1 MKNRKLLYILIP
13 ASVIIW
19 GAIAINIINN
29 LRRSTDY
36 KQENYL
42 PFSESS
48 SDSVEEGYTLIAD
61 YPDPFRP
68 QYTSSPVS
76 IAQKN
81 EKTQVRNTRTD
92 RRNPIQRRRIVWPNI
107 EYLGVIINEDQRVAL
122 LKIDNSNTIMQAGDV
137 SRQIKLKKMYNDS
150 VQLIYQGEEKVYHK
164 KTPR

>member
-92 RRNPIQRRRIVWPNI
+92 RRITTN
-107 EYLGVIINEDQRVAL
+107 
-122 LKIDNSNTIMQAGDV
+122 
-137 SRQIKLKKMYNDS
+137 RQFCFTDK
-150 VQLIYQGEEKVYHK
+150 
-164 KTPR
+164 